1 MHSDYSPGTTS
12 HRPTIAIS
20 RCLLGDRVRYDGK
33 IKNDP
38 QLIDFVK
45 QHFEIICIC
54 PEVEI
59 GLSVPRP
66 AVQLSAEP
74 GAVPGTELANIKIT
88 GRDDPTLDISTPM
101 YEYCNRRAAQL
112 DSIHGYIFKSKSP
125 SCGIRNIPVFNNRN
139 EIITTTKGVFA
150 KTIMREYPQLPIID
164 ELGLLSGEQRE
175 AFLLR
180 VKQYHTCLKNT

>member
-1 MHSDYSPGTTS
+1 MHSDDSPGTTS
-12 HRPTIAIS
+12 HGPTIAIS

-74 GAVPGTELANIKIT
+74 GEKLTNIKIT
-88 GRDDPTLDISTPM
+88 GRDDPTLDISTAM
-101 YEYCNRRAAQL
+101 YEYCKRRAVQL

-139 EIITTTKGVFA
+139 EIITTTEGVFA

-164 ELGLLSGEQRE
+164 ELGLLSEEQRE

-180 VKQYHTCLKNT
+180 VKQYYTCLKNT